1 MLQEAWLIEI
11 NIVYLHH
18 NKKNMKDTIKFILA
32 IAFITIVVSFAI
44 NSCNDTAQVA
54 QKEFSTSALLKKYE
68 YFKDLSSAIDK
79 KRADI
84 SVYQEELSSMKVED
98 KDDKFY
104 YQQRKSELIGIVSI
118 YNGLV
123 SDYNSQM
130 SKFNYN

>member
-1 MLQEAWLIEI
+1 MKTIIGWIIVICIAIIGI
-11 NIVYLHH
+11 NFIV
-18 NKKNMKDTIKFILA
+18 
-32 IAFITIVVSFAI
+32 SG
-44 NSCNDTAQVA
+44 CNDTAKTV
-54 QKEFSTSALLKKYE
+54 QKKFNASALLKKYE

-84 SVYQEELSSMKVED
+84 QVYEEELSSMKIED

-104 YQQRKSELIGIVSI
+104 YQQRKSEVLGLVSI

-130 SKFNYN
+130 SKFNYRFTNKGEWSPESYH